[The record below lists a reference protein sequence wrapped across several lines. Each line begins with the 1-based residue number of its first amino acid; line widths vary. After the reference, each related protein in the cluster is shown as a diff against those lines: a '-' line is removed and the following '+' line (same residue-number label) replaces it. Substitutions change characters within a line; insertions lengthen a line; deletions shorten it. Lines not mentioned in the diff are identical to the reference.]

1 LQKVLGI
8 RAGDGDERAVFQQGK
23 GHGEDKSL
31 ILQNGWPLRKPLT
44 LPPQE
49 SMAMTYDLILTGGT
63 VVNHDGEGARD
74 IGVKNER
81 IAAIG
86 DLRQASAGET
96 IDCRGL
102 HILPGVIDSQVH
114 FREPGLEHKEDLETG
129 SRAAVLGGVTAVFEM
144 PNTNPLTTSEATLA
158 DKVRRG
164 SGRMHCDFAFW
175 VGGTRDNARDV
186 GELER
191 LPGAAGIKVFMGSS
205 TGDLL
210 VEDDEGVASV
220 LRNTRRRAAF
230 HSEDEFR
237 LRERL
242 GERIEGDP
250 SSHPVWRDEIAALRC
265 TERLVRIA
273 RNVRARIHV
282 LHISTAEEI
291 SFLQQHKD
299 VATCEATPHHLTLS
313 ADDYLRLG
321 TLIQMNPPVRASRHR
336 DGVWHGIA
344 QGIVDVLGSD
354 HAPHT
359 LAEKA
364 KPYPA
369 SPSGMTGVQT
379 LVPVMLDHVNAGR
392 LTLQRFVDLSSH
404 GPQRIF
410 GIARKGRIAAGYD
423 ADFTV
428 VDMKRR
434 ETITNAQAG
443 SKAGWTPYDGKEVT
457 GWPVGTV
464 IRGRRIMWEGEIVT
478 PGQGRAVEFS
488 EALPG

>member
-1 LQKVLGI
+1 
-8 RAGDGDERAVFQQGK
+8 
-23 GHGEDKSL
+23 
-31 ILQNGWPLRKPLT
+31 
-44 LPPQE
+44 
-49 SMAMTYDLILTGGT
+49 MAMTYDLILTGGT

-74 IGVKNER
+74 IGVKNGR

-96 IDCRGL
+96 IDCRSL
-102 HILPGVIDSQVH
+102 HILPGVVDSQVH

-175 VGGTRDNARDV
+175 VGGTRDNAKDV

-210 VEDDEGVASV
+210 VEDDEGVASI

-273 RNVRARIHV
+273 RQTRARIHV

-291 SFLQQHKD
+291 LFLEQHKD

-313 ADDYLRLG
+313 AEDYLRLG
-321 TLIQMNPPVRASRHR
+321 TLIQMNPPVRDKRHR

-379 LVPVMLDHVNAGR
+379 LVPIMLDHVNAGR
-392 LTLQRFVDLSSH
+392 LTLPRFVDLSSH

-410 GIARKGRIAAGYD
+410 GMARKGRIAVGYD
-423 ADFTV
+423 ADFTI

-457 GWPVGTV
+457 GWPIGTV
-464 IRGRRIMWEGEIVT
+464 IRGRRIMWEGEIVM

-488 EALPG
+488 EALVV